1 MIFIKSLVLNFK
13 HATPIEKNQR
23 WPRWVTVAVAAQ
35 GVNSL
40 TSVLG
45 SNTTRCVI
53 FVHPLCI
60 MKEGQRKEY
69 KTLGPKQ
76 NGKISSHIQM
86 ALILKSIRKRMNYA
100 WKKGKLTVGAE
111 ES

>member
-1 MIFIKSLVLNFK
+1 
-13 HATPIEKNQR
+13 
-23 WPRWVTVAVAAQ
+23 
-35 GVNSL
+35 
-40 TSVLG
+40 
-45 SNTTRCVI
+45 
-53 FVHPLCI
+53 

-100 WKKGKLTVGAE
+100 WKKVKIKIHLFIYLKYFKDKTL
-111 ES
+111 